1 MRKIF
6 LLIFMF
12 LMLLTSCGTK
22 ITYPLIE
29 YRNSSYNF
37 DIANKTIL
45 LEDGYVLDEA
55 NSYNIIETKNGYDI
69 VLHIIKE

>member
-1 MRKIF
+1 MKKNIF
-6 LLIFMF
+6 LIFILLIF
-12 LMLLTSCGTK
+12 LSSCGTK

-45 LEDGYVLDEA
+45 LKEGYVLNEA
-55 NSYNIIETKNGYDI
+55 NSYNIIETENGYDI
-69 VLHIIKE
+69 ILHMVKE